1 MELTLEIYF
10 GALIIIL
17 IIISFLGHDNGSGYY
32 NDNYYDNYYDGGSS
46 GGFEGDD
53 RTVDVHIRRIRNKI
67 DDHSGIIETV
77 FGIGYRMNK

>member
-1 MELTLEIYF
+1 MEIYF

-32 NDNYYDNYYDGGSS
+32 NDNYYDGGSS

>member
-1 MELTLEIYF
+1 MEQLYQQHADI
-10 GALIIIL
+10 AKDIVMKAQA
-17 IIISFLGHDNGSGYY
+17 Y
-32 NDNYYDNYYDGGSS
+32 NDNYYDGGSS